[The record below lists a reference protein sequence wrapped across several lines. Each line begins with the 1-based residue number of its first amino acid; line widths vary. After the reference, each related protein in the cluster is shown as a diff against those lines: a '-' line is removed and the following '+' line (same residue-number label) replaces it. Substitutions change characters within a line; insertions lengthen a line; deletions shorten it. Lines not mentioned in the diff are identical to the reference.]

1 MKTAI
6 FPGSFDLFHQGH
18 YDLVLR
24 ALVLFDKLFIVV
36 ADNPYKKQASLAQ
49 RYSQVCAFFAQN
61 VTAGIEIVPWPYNI
75 VSFARKY
82 GVKFII
88 RGIRNVHDFW
98 WEKKIAKC
106 YQKAGDIELVYFLAK
121 DAYVSF
127 SASKLLQKEKKH
139 MKNRKVV
146 LIGCGAVGT
155 SFVYAALNQGLF
167 NEIVLVDNNA
177 DAAFGNV
184 MDFEDGNV
192 MMPQPACNIK
202 TGTYADCSDADLV
215 VITAGVAQKP
225 GGETRIELLGRNAK
239 IIKEIAIGVQQSGF
253 SGITIIVSN
262 PVDVL
267 GTIYQKIT
275 GFDPQKVIPS
285 GTLLDS
291 MRLRYEIAKRLE
303 LSPQAVSAFVIG
315 EHGDSSVSV
324 FSQVSIGPLPLEKY
338 KKFSDTQKK
347 QIHKSVMTK
356 AYKIINAKRATFY
369 GIGAGITR
377 LCRAILF
384 DENVILPVAIK
395 KDDCQTYIGWPTVI
409 NQTGAFLP
417 LKLNLTPEEKK
428 AFNKSAAILSEVYNS
443 VMAELEHDN

>member
-1 MKTAI
+1 
-6 FPGSFDLFHQGH
+6 
-18 YDLVLR
+18 
-24 ALVLFDKLFIVV
+24 
-36 ADNPYKKQASLAQ
+36 
-49 RYSQVCAFFAQN
+49 
-61 VTAGIEIVPWPYNI
+61 
-75 VSFARKY
+75 
-82 GVKFII
+82 
-88 RGIRNVHDFW
+88 
-98 WEKKIAKC
+98 
-106 YQKAGDIELVYFLAK
+106 
-121 DAYVSF
+121 
-127 SASKLLQKEKKH
+127 

-395 KDDCQTYIGWPTVI
+395 KDDCQTYIG
-409 NQTGAFLP
+409 
-417 LKLNLTPEEKK
+417 
-428 AFNKSAAILSEVYNS
+428 
-443 VMAELEHDN
+443 